1 MAEDVDDEALKELSE
16 VFSALGNPLR
26 LKMLKVVSTSDRP
39 LHIKAV
45 AKLTKTRYALA
56 YKHVKTLEKAGLVTI
71 YEVGR
76 SRVVAPR
83 SPAVFDRAVSLGR
96 EIVVKK

>member
-1 MAEDVDDEALKELSE
+1 MVEEISEAEIIKLAG

-26 LKMLKVVSTSDRP
+26 LKILKIVSTSDRP

-45 AKLTKTRYALA
+45 ARLIKTRYALA
-56 YKHVKTLEKAGLVTI
+56 YKHVKTLETAGLVTI

-76 SRVVAPR
+76 SRVVAVKSHDAFER
-83 SPAVFDRAVSLGR
+83 VVSMGKEL
-96 EIVVKK
+96 IVEK